1 MMNLNVSKV
10 IKKKEGDLTEKEKDN
25 LKETIKDYV
34 VKIFKSEEVNLEQKE
49 KAELLNKL
57 NLPFG
62 RDFFISLLSK
72 NSSNVIL
79 LEDNSSHYFWTLIY
93 NCLIYTL
100 KLEETIRRG
109 FHIVAGD
116 LTFSKDKVPVICH
129 WTKLGPVSDGEG
141 EIPSK
146 TSEELE
152 KLDF

>member
-109 FHIVAGD
+109 FQ
-116 LTFSKDKVPVICH
+116 L
-129 WTKLGPVSDGEG
+129 LL
-141 EIPSK
+141 EI
-146 TSEELE
+146 
-152 KLDF
+152 